1 MLAEPDSRKVRPSG
15 TRRFPP
21 PAASIM
27 LEQEFIA
34 GINRCQ
40 RADSPE
46 GASQQGT
53 VSGSRAWLPRALIP
67 AHLESVPQDNFPMRA
82 LLSRGVQL
90 GFWAVLAREL
100 LGNRAFCLGERKART
115 EF

>member
-1 MLAEPDSRKVRPSG
+1 
-15 TRRFPP
+15 
-21 PAASIM
+21 M
-27 LEQEFIA
+27 LEQEFIT

-46 GASQQGT
+46 GASQQGA

-90 GFWAVLAREL
+90 DFWAVLAREL
-100 LGNRAFCLGERKART
+100 LGNGAFCLEERKART
-115 EF
+115 DFYPHLHLVFEEGAGELDDGAPAVLG